1 MPARTVRL
9 IATAAAAL
17 ACSAHAAIV
26 TPADPAGW
34 GNAASGGGS
43 TAITGTLPRSGNGS
57 AEITL
62 PTVAAQAMWWYGLET
77 PVPLSSFASA
87 SYEFYRDGAS
97 TNPGI
102 QAPAYALWLD
112 LDCDAN
118 TGADQT
124 YLIYEPGYQTPA
136 PTPVPTD
143 QWVPQTITPTSI
155 VWQNDIGAVAP
166 FMPLSAYI
174 DGSAG
179 TVSGACIVG
188 VLAFAGTGWDGS
200 FHGAVDN
207 VMLSAGGQSLA
218 ANFEVSAP
226 PPPPPAPARAHAGR
240 MEPAADRPAAGGP
253 GQSPGRRST
262 PHAQRRLTTT
272 LAATP
277 ATPPCRPSAGRC
289 RLRSRAP
296 RPRRASSG

>member
-155 VWQNDIGAVAP
+155 VWQNGIGAVAP

-226 PPPPPAPARAHAGR
+226 PPPPPAPAPVPTLGEWSLLLTGLLLAALGSRQAAGR
-240 MEPAADRPAAGGP
+240 RRTRNGG
-253 GQSPGRRST
+253 
-262 PHAQRRLTTT
+262 
-272 LAATP
+272 
-277 ATPPCRPSAGRC
+277 
-289 RLRSRAP
+289 
-296 RPRRASSG
+296 